1 MISLL
6 PGTRLTVPTEVS
18 KAILHLTQ
26 NETGDLYFQEI
37 QCCENGL
44 CKNLFEELLK
54 LLWIVHVTSED
65 FVFPENYMNAT
76 REATWDRQKWLV
88 FWLL

>member
-6 PGTRLTVPTEVS
+6 PGARLTVPTEVS
-18 KAILHLTQ
+18 KTTLYVTQ
-26 NETGDLYFQEI
+26 HEYDDFYFQEI

-44 CKNLFEELLK
+44 SKNLSEELLK
-54 LLWIVHVTSED
+54 LLWTVHVTSED

-76 REATWDRQKWLV
+76 REATWDRKKWLV